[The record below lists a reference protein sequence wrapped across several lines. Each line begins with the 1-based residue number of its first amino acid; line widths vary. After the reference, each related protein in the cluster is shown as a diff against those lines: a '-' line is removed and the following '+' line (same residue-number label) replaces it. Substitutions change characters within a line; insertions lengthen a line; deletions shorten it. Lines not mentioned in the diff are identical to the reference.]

1 MVSHLSKLPE
11 CYLHLINAT
20 FKASIKLLEFCS
32 RAVVNAM
39 DDGPG
44 IENEVGLGE
53 GAVVRDRKIA
63 FREARS
69 SFTKSLFR
77 FVVVVGLRVD
87 ELVASISLKLKIRY
101 N

>member
-1 MVSHLSKLPE
+1 
-11 CYLHLINAT
+11 LINAA
-20 FKASIKLLEFCS
+20 FEASIRFLKFCS
-32 RAVVNAM
+32 RAVVNAI

-44 IENEVGLGE
+44 IENKVGLGE

-69 SFTKSLFR
+69 SLTKSLFR
-77 FVVVVGLRVD
+77 FVVGLRVD
-87 ELVASISLKLKIRY
+87 ELVASKSLKLKIRY